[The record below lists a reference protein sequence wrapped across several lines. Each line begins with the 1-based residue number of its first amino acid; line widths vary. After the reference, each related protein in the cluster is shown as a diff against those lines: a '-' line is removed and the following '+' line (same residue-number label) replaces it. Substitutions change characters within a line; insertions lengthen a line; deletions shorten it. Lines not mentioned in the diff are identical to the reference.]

1 MSSFREDQAAGLRR
15 IMSGPRPR
23 IVSVL
28 SAMPGNAQARLIKNL
43 GASIQD
49 DGNNVIIVHA
59 TANTGDALTHYKLGN
74 TPSLLEVA
82 NQRVP
87 LNKAI
92 KFSEQGYRISR
103 LLPKQGSMQ
112 FQQAEGLQ
120 LDRIFGKL
128 AQEYDIVLVDTVLNN
143 NALPLQSLNDGEIV
157 IQLTRDPESIKQAY
171 ILIKQVC
178 SQLGRRSFGIVVSNA
193 SQAQAMLVF
202 ENIAQVARRFMQI
215 DLEFMGA
222 IPADEHLSRAE
233 KLGRVVID
241 AFPMAQ
247 ASAAFKA
254 LARKLDYRQ
263 AILAEIQRTSI
274 TL

>member
-28 SAMPGNAQARLIKNL
+28 SAIPGNAQARLIKNL

-59 TANTGDALTHYKLGN
+59 TANTSDALTHYKLGN

-112 FQQAEGLQ
+112 FKQAEGLQ

-178 SQLGRRSFGIVVSNA
+178 SQLGRRFFGMVVSNA

-222 IPADEHLSRAE
+222 IPADEHLGRAE

-263 AILAEIQRTSI
+263 AILAEIQRTSV

>member
-263 AILAEIQRTSI
+263 AILAEIQRTSV

>member
-82 NQRVP
+82 NQRMP

>member
-1 MSSFREDQAAGLRR
+1 M
-15 IMSGPRPR
+15 
-23 IVSVL
+23 
-28 SAMPGNAQARLIKNL
+28 
-43 GASIQD
+43 
-49 DGNNVIIVHA
+49 
-59 TANTGDALTHYKLGN
+59 
-74 TPSLLEVA
+74 
-82 NQRVP
+82 
-87 LNKAI
+87 
-92 KFSEQGYRISR
+92 
-103 LLPKQGSMQ
+103 
-112 FQQAEGLQ
+112 
-120 LDRIFGKL
+120 
-128 AQEYDIVLVDTVLNN
+128 LVDTVLNN

>member
-28 SAMPGNAQARLIKNL
+28 SAMAGNAQARLIKNL

-59 TANTGDALTHYKLGN
+59 TADTGDALTHYKLGN

-87 LNKAI
+87 LSKAI
-92 KFSEQGYRISR
+92 KLSEQGYRISR

-112 FQQAEGLQ
+112 FQQAEGVQ

-202 ENIAQVARRFMQI
+202 DNIAQVARRFMQI

-263 AILAEIQRTSI
+263 AILAEIQRTSV